1 MELAASPALTHLAE
15 YNHHIIINKAKSETK
30 KKSRLSLEN
39 IVIFPLEF
47 DYWDCKF
54 PLINSI
60 VSSYNA
66 VSVCG
71 NDSTKKTSQGRRKN
85 TREKR
90 IVRFG
95 EKAD

>member
-39 IVIFPLEF
+39 IVIFL
-47 DYWDCKF
+47 
-54 PLINSI
+54 
-60 VSSYNA
+60 
-66 VSVCG
+66 SVCG
-71 NDSTKKTSQGRRKN
+71 NDSTKKTSQGRRKS